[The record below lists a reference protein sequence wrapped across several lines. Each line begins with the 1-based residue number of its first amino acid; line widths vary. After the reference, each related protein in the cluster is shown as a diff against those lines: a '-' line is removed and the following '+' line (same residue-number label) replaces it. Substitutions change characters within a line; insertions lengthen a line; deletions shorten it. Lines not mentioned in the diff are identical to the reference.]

1 MSFAPEATEIL
12 NKIRSDK
19 GEVHWMAI
27 RLSDD
32 GKTIDLVG
40 SGNEDWDTFINCLA
54 QQEAGLFGGIFKVR
68 AVDNRGSV
76 KSIRTKII
84 RVTVL
89 SAGLPMMKRAR
100 ASGQKPEFEKFFGTT
115 HLNLDTD
122 DITHSSLSKLE
133 VARSLLRF
141 GGAHTPNSFE
151 FSGGQEATDADTI
164 KIEGGACMPPQTSG
178 TASPKTPAS
187 PVEEKKEEKKEEAA
201 AAAAAEEKKPASPT
215 TTSAEINPANNKA
228 TGSSKM
234 SPEDAWQKVIGDADP
249 INWVLLSYDGKN
261 ASTAELYASGSQGLD
276 EFKANLDD
284 EKVLFGG
291 LRVTAVDDRG
301 SVKSVRSKFVFVQY
315 MGNNVKP
322 LVRAS
327 AGTARGEFQKILAGT
342 HVNVNIDSGN
352 DQAMS
357 PKALEERLHSSC
369 GAHKP
374 NGYDFGTK
382 KRKPEDL
389 E

>member
-1 MSFAPEATEIL
+1 MTFAPEATDAL

-19 GEVHWMAI
+19 GELHWMAI
-27 RLSDD
+27 RLADD
-32 GKTIDLVG
+32 GKTVSLVG
-40 SGNEDWDTFINCLA
+40 SGNEGWEAFLECLA
-54 QQEAGLFGGIFKVR
+54 KQEAGLFGGIFKAR

-76 KSIRTKII
+76 KSVRTKII
-84 RVTVL
+84 RITAL

-100 ASGQKPEFEKFFGTT
+100 ASALKPEFEKFFGTT

-151 FSGGQEATDADTI
+151 FSGGLEATETDTI
-164 KIEGGACMPPQTSG
+164 KIEGGAAMPPQT
-178 TASPKTPAS
+178 A
-187 PVEEKKEEKKEEAA
+187 
-201 AAAAAEEKKPASPT
+201 KPASPT
-215 TTSAEINPANNKA
+215 TSAAAAASLSAQQDEEKKVEEKKPETPVEPVNIKA
-228 TGSSKM
+228 CKL
-234 SPEDAWQKVIGDADP
+234 SPEDAWQKVIGDSDP
-249 INWVLLSYDGKN
+249 LNWVLLCYDGKN
-261 ASTAELYASGSQGLD
+261 ASTAELFASGTQGLD
-276 EFKANLDD
+276 ELKANLDD
-284 EKVLFGG
+284 ERVLFGG

-301 SVKSVRSKFVFVQY
+301 SVKSVRSKLIFVQY

-327 AGTARGEFQKILAGT
+327 AGTARGEFQRILAGT

-352 DQAMS
+352 DQALT

-374 NGYDFGTK
+374 NGYLFGSK
-382 KRKPEDL
+382 KTCPDDL
-389 E
+389 EKP